1 MNSVSIVGCPVGQDR
16 RRYSWAALIG
26 LLALAGCKPAVGP
39 ATIAPA
45 VAPVIPKAVNRAT
58 LPDVR
63 FVEITKEAGL
73 GFKHENAA
81 RGLKLLPET
90 MGSGAAFFDADG
102 DNDADLFLVNS
113 THWEHDTSAASGWQP
128 THAFYL
134 NDGKGHFEDAT
145 VPAGLAQTS
154 FGMGVAV
161 GDYDNDG
168 DADLY
173 VTALGGNALYR
184 NDGKGHF
191 EDVTDAANAR
201 GGNGWCTSATFLDMD
216 LDGDLDLF
224 ACGYVA
230 WSKAADESMDNFLA
244 GTDKT
249 KAYDAPASYKGS
261 HCLLF
266 RNDHGRFTDVTVEAG
281 IQVHSPDGRSPVAK
295 AMGVAPLDVDGD
307 GLVDLAVSND
317 TVLNFLFHNLG
328 GGKFEEI
335 GITSGIAFDQQGA
348 TRAAMG
354 IDWADFKNDG
364 TLGLAIGNF
373 ANEMTAL
380 YVTEDPKSLQFADL
394 ANIYGLGA
402 PTQPP
407 LKFGLFFFDYDL
419 DGRLDLLS
427 ANGHLESDI
436 GLTQASETYAQ
447 ASQLFW
453 NSGRPGREMFLL
465 VDSTRAGPDLFRPI
479 VGRGST
485 FADIDG
491 DGDLD
496 VLLTEN
502 GGQTHLFRNDGGNK
516 NHWLRL
522 DLHGKALNRDAQGAK
537 VEVEVAGVTNHR
549 QLFTT
554 KGYLSSVEHPL
565 TFGLSEHIKADR
577 VAITWPSG
585 ARHEWRDIRGD
596 RTLRLVEGENLSEK

>member
-1 MNSVSIVGCPVGQDR
+1 MKTSLVVRSAV
-16 RRYSWAALIG
+16 
-26 LLALAGCKPAVGP
+26 LAGFFAYAGCVKEET
-39 ATIAPA
+39 ATIAKA
-45 VAPVIPKAVNRAT
+45 TAPVIPKAPNRAT

-73 GFKHENAA
+73 TFKHQNAA
-81 RGLKLLPET
+81 RGDKYLPET

-102 DNDADLFLVNS
+102 DGDQDLFLVNS
-113 THWEHDTSAASGWQP
+113 THWDDAPASTDP
-128 THAFYL
+128 KPSHAFYL
-134 NDGKGHFEDAT
+134 NDGKGHFADAT
-145 VPAGLAQTS
+145 RDAGLGHTA

-168 DADLY
+168 DPDLL
-173 VTALGGNALYR
+173 VTALGGNALFQ

-191 EDVTDAANAR
+191 TDATEQTGVR
-201 GGNGWCTSATFLDMD
+201 GSSTGWCTSASFFDMD
-216 LDGDLDLF
+216 RDGDLDLF
-224 ACGYVA
+224 CCGYVN
-230 WSKAADESMDNFLA
+230 WSKAADDSISTQLL
-244 GTDKT
+244 GTDKG
-249 KAYDAPASYKGS
+249 KAYDPPASYKGS
-261 HCLLF
+261 QCLLF
-266 RNDHGRFTDVTVEAG
+266 RNDGGKFVDVSESSG
-281 IQVHSPDGRSPVAK
+281 IQVFSPDGKASVAK
-295 AMGVAPLDVDGD
+295 SLGVAPLDVDAD
-307 GLVDLAVSND
+307 GLVDLAVAND
-317 TVLNFLFHNLG
+317 TVVNFFFHNLG
-328 GGKFEEI
+328 NGKFEEI
-335 GITSGIAFDQQGA
+335 GLTTGIAFDQMGS

-380 YVTEDPKSLQFADL
+380 YVTEDPKSLQFSDL

-465 VDSTRAGPDLFRPI
+465 VDSSKAGPDLFRPI

-485 FADIDG
+485 YADIDG

-496 VLLTEN
+496 VLMTEN
-502 GGQTHLFRNDGGNK
+502 GGVPHLFRNDGGAN

-522 DLHGKALNRDAQGAK
+522 DLFGSKLNRDAQGAK
-537 VEVEVAGVTNHR
+537 VEVEVAGVTNRR

-565 TFGLSEHIKADR
+565 TFGLGTSEVADK
-577 VAITWPSG
+577 VSITWPSG
-585 ARHEWRDIRGD
+585 VKTELSNLKAN
-596 RTLRLVEGENLSEK
+596 RTIRLVEGENLLEK

>member
-1 MNSVSIVGCPVGQDR
+1 MIRLLLPPWVV
-16 RRYSWAALIG
+16 LIG
-26 LLALAGCKPAVGP
+26 AGLVGGCTP
-39 ATIAPA
+39 PPPPTTIAPP
-45 VAPVIPKAVNRAT
+45 VAPVAPKAVNRAT

-63 FVEITKEAGL
+63 FVEITRAAGL
-73 GFKHENAA
+73 DFRHVNAA
-81 RGLKLLPET
+81 TGEKYLPET

-102 DNDADLFLVNS
+102 DRDPDLFLVNS
-113 THWEHDTSAASGWQP
+113 THWEHSPAAAGPDKP

-134 NDGKGHFEDAT
+134 NDGQGHFTDAT
-145 VPAGLAQTS
+145 AASGLGQTA

-168 DADLY
+168 DPDLY
-173 VTALGGNALYR
+173 VTGLHGNSLFR
-184 NDGKGHF
+184 NDGAGRF
-191 EDVTDAANAR
+191 EDVTESAHAS
-201 GGNGWCTSATFLDMD
+201 GGSGWCTSATFFDMD
-216 LDGDLDLF
+216 RDGDLDLF

-230 WSKAADESMDNFLA
+230 WSKSADDSISTQLL
-244 GTDKT
+244 GTDQG
-249 KAYDAPASYKGS
+249 KAYDPPASYRGS
-261 HCLLF
+261 HCLLL
-266 RNDHGRFTDVTVEAG
+266 RNDAGLFVDVSESAG
-281 IQVHSPDGRSPVAK
+281 IQVHSPDGRAAVAK
-295 AMGVAPLDVDGD
+295 SLGVAPWDVDGD
-307 GLVDLAVSND
+307 GLVDLAVAND
-317 TVLNFLFHNLG
+317 TVVNFFFHNLG

-335 GITSGIAFDQQGA
+335 GLSTGIAFDQMGA

-380 YVTEDPKSLQFADL
+380 YVTEDPKSLQFSDL

-419 DGRLDLLS
+419 DGRLDLLTT
-427 ANGHLESDI
+427 NGHLESDI

-453 NSGRPGREMFLL
+453 NSGRPGRELFLL
-465 VDSTRAGPDLFRPI
+465 VDPGTAGPDLFQPI

-485 FADIDG
+485 YADIDG

-496 VLLTEN
+496 VLLTTN
-502 GGQTHLFRNDGGNK
+502 GGAPHLFRNDGGNK
-516 NHWLRL
+516 NHWLRI
-522 DLHGKALNRDAQGAK
+522 DIHGTLLNRDMQGAK
-537 VEVEVAGVTNHR
+537 VEVEAGGVTSRR

-565 TFGLSEHIKADR
+565 TFGLGSQTKADR
-577 VAITWPSG
+577 ITVTWPSG
-585 ARHEWRDIRGD
+585 RKIEMKDVTANQTVRLNQRDD
-596 RTLRLVEGENLSEK
+596 LSKK

>member
-1 MNSVSIVGCPVGQDR
+1 MIRP
-16 RRYSWAALIG
+16 LIG
-26 LLALAGCKPAVGP
+26 RWSLVAGLSVGGIGGCQPAKKAAV
-39 ATIAPA
+39 IAPA
-45 VAPVIPKAVNRAT
+45 TAPVKPGAINRAS
-58 LPDVR
+58 LPDVK
-63 FVEITKEAGL
+63 FVEITREAGL
-73 GFKHENAA
+73 AFKHENAA
-81 RGLKLLPET
+81 RGEKLLPET

-102 DNDADLFLVNS
+102 DGDPDLFLVNS
-113 THWEHDTSAASGWQP
+113 THWAHDAAAASRFKP
-128 THAFYL
+128 THAYYR

-145 VPAGLAQTS
+145 AEAGLAQTS

-168 DADLY
+168 APDLY

-191 EDVTDAANAR
+191 ADVTAAANA
-201 GGNGWCTSATFLDMD
+201 GGGTGWCTSATFADID
-216 LDGDLDLF
+216 GDGDLDLF

-230 WSKAADESMDNFLA
+230 WSRAADESMANFLT
-244 GTDKT
+244 GTAQAR
-249 KAYDAPASYKGS
+249 AYDPPASYQGS
-261 HCLLF
+261 QCLLL
-266 RNDHGRFTDVTVEAG
+266 RNDAGRFTDISAPAG

-295 AMGVAPLDVDGD
+295 SLGVAPFDVDGD
-307 GLVDLAVSND
+307 GRVDLAVAND
-317 TVLNFLFHNLG
+317 TVVNFFFHNLG

-335 GITSGIAFDQQGA
+335 GLTSGIAFDQMGA

-380 YVTEDPKSLQFADL
+380 YVTEDPKSLLFSDL

-453 NSGRPGREMFLL
+453 NSGRSGRELFLL
-465 VDSTRAGPDLFRPI
+465 VDPGKAGPDLFRPI

-485 FADIDG
+485 YADIDA

-502 GGQTHLFRNDGGNK
+502 GGQAHLFRNDGGNK

-522 DLHGKALNRDAQGAK
+522 DLRGAGANRDAQGAK
-537 VEVEVAGVTNHR
+537 VEVEVAGVTNRR

-565 TFGLSEHIKADR
+565 TFGLGSSTKADR
-577 VAITWPSG
+577 VTIFWPTG
-585 ARHEWRDIRGD
+585 TRTDLRDIRGD
-596 RTLRLVEGENLSEK
+596 RTLPIIEGADLTEK

>member
-1 MNSVSIVGCPVGQDR
+1 MKPR
-16 RRYSWAALIG
+16 
-26 LLALAGCKPAVGP
+26 LLLRCVALAGLIVSVGCTKEEAP
-39 ATIAPA
+39 NIALPT
-45 VAPVIPKAVNRAT
+45 APVVPPAVNRT
-58 LPDVR
+58 SMPDVR

-73 GFKHENAA
+73 TFKHQNAA
-81 RGLKLLPET
+81 RGGKYLPET

-102 DNDADLFLVNS
+102 DGDPDLFLVNS
-113 THWEHDTSAASGWQP
+113 THWDDAPASP
-128 THAFYL
+128 DPKPSHAFYR
-134 NDGKGHFEDAT
+134 NDGQGHFVDAT
-145 VPAGLAQTS
+145 KEAGLGHTA

-168 DADLY
+168 DPDLF

-184 NDGKGHF
+184 NDGKGRF
-191 EDVTDAANAR
+191 EDVTDQTGVR
-201 GGNGWCTSATFLDMD
+201 GSTSGWCTSASFFDMD
-216 LDGDLDLF
+216 RDGDLDLF
-224 ACGYVA
+224 CCGYVN
-230 WSKAADESMDNFLA
+230 WSKAADESISTQLL
-244 GTDKT
+244 GTDKG
-249 KAYDAPASYKGS
+249 KAYDPPAAYKGS
-261 HCLLF
+261 QCLLF
-266 RNDHGRFTDVTVEAG
+266 RNDAGKFADVSESSG
-281 IQVHSPDGRSPVAK
+281 IQVFSPDGKAPVAK
-295 AMGVAPLDVDGD
+295 SLGVAPLDVDGD
-307 GLVDLAVSND
+307 GLVDLAVAND
-317 TVLNFLFHNLG
+317 TVVNFFFHNLG

-335 GITSGIAFDQQGA
+335 GLTTGIAFDQMGSP
-348 TRAAMG
+348 RAAMG

-373 ANEMTAL
+373 ANEMIAL
-380 YVTEDPKSLQFADL
+380 YVTEDPKSLQFSDL

-447 ASQLFW
+447 ASQLYW

-465 VDSTRAGPDLFRPI
+465 VDSGKAGPDLFRPI

-485 FADIDG
+485 YADIDG

-502 GGQTHLFRNDGGNK
+502 GGVPHLFRNDGGDK

-522 DLHGKALNRDAQGAK
+522 DLSSPKLNRDAQGAK
-537 VEVEVAGVTNHR
+537 VEVEAGGLTNRR

-554 KGYLSSVEHPL
+554 KGYLSSVEHPI
-565 TFGLSEHIKADR
+565 TFGLGTSTTASK
-577 VAITWPSG
+577 VSITWPSG
-585 ARHEWRDIRGD
+585 MKTELRDIPAN
-596 RTLRLVEGENLSEK
+596 RTLRVVEGENLIQK